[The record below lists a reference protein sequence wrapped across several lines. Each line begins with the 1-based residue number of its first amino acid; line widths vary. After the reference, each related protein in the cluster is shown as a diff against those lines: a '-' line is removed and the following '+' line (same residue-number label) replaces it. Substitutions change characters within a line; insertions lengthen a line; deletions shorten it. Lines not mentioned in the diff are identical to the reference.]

1 MIGGA
6 VGNAET
12 IRRGERESQESKYL
26 RPYSHDKDFKF
37 CFEGDKKSV
46 EDFCFPAF

>member
-26 RPYSHDKDFKF
+26 RSYSHDKDFKF
-37 CFEGDKKSV
+37 CFEGD
-46 EDFCFPAF
+46 